1 MDKFHKLKHQL
12 SASYKKEI
20 ITNLSP
26 ASSYRS
32 RCEFGYKNGF
42 YTMVKD
48 GKKILLDHYDLP
60 VSAIQNI
67 MKPLLSEININPLIN
82 KKLFQINFRAVN
94 QVILV
99 TLIYHKPLDQYWL
112 EAAKMIENKLPI
124 NVIGRSKKQLLA
136 SNLTEL
142 EDYIDINPSYY
153 LYQNDKTFY
162 QPNAFL
168 MPKMVKLVISLI
180 KNPRDLLEL
189 YCGCGTFTIPL
200 SYTFNNIFATENNR
214 DSISYLKKSISK
226 NDIENIY
233 YARLSDIELMDAL
246 KGRIFRRLED
256 VDLKNFDF
264 SHILV
269 DPPRSGLSNNI
280 TEILNKFDNII
291 YISCNPDTFQRDL
304 NNLKDYKIE
313 KLEVFDQFSNTP
325 HIELIALLIKR

>member
-94 QVILV
+94 QVMLV

-226 NDIENIY
+226 NDIKNIF

>member
-67 MKPLLSEININPLIN
+67 MKPLLSQININPLIN

-99 TLIYHKPLDQYWL
+99 TLIYHKPLDQCWL
-112 EAAKMIENKLPI
+112 EAVKMIENKLPI

-226 NDIENIY
+226 NDIKNIF

>member
-26 ASSYRS
+26 ASAYRS

-48 GKKILLDHYDLP
+48 GKKVFLDHYDLP

-67 MKPLLSEININPLIN
+67 MKPLLSQININPLIN

-99 TLIYHKPLDQYWL
+99 TLIYHKPLNQCWL

-168 MPKMVKLVISLI
+168 MPKMVQLVISLI

-189 YCGCGTFTIPL
+189 YCGSGTFTIPL

-256 VDLKNFDF
+256 VDLENFDF

-304 NNLKDYKIE
+304 DNLKDYKIE

>member
-99 TLIYHKPLDQYWL
+99 TLIYHKPLDQCWL
-112 EAAKMIENKLPI
+112 EAVKMIENKLPI

-168 MPKMVKLVISLI
+168 MPKMVQLVISLI

-189 YCGCGTFTIPL
+189 YCGSGTFTIPL

-256 VDLKNFDF
+256 VDLENFDF

-304 NNLKDYKIE
+304 DNLKDYKIE

-325 HIELIALLIKR
+325 HIELIALLIKH

>member
-1 MDKFHKLKHQL
+1 
-12 SASYKKEI
+12 
-20 ITNLSP
+20 
-26 ASSYRS
+26 
-32 RCEFGYKNGF
+32 
-42 YTMVKD
+42 MVKD
-48 GKKILLDHYDLP
+48 GKKVFLDHYDLP

-94 QVILV
+94 QVMLV

-226 NDIENIY
+226 NDIKNIF

>member
-67 MKPLLSEININPLIN
+67 MKPLLSQININPLIN

-94 QVILV
+94 QVMLV

-226 NDIENIY
+226 NDIKNIF

>member
-12 SASYKKEI
+12 SAYYKKEI

-26 ASSYRS
+26 ASGYRS

-48 GKKILLDHYDLP
+48 GKKVFLDHYDLP

-67 MKPLLSEININPLIN
+67 MKPLLSQININPLIN

-99 TLIYHKPLDQYWL
+99 TLIYHQPLDQYWL

-189 YCGCGTFTIPL
+189 YCGSGTFTIPL

-226 NDIENIY
+226 NDIENIF

-256 VDLKNFDF
+256 VDLENFDF

-304 NNLKDYKIE
+304 DNLKDYKIE

>member
-1 MDKFHKLKHQL
+1 MEKFHKLKHQL

-67 MKPLLSEININPLIN
+67 MKPLLREININPLIN

-136 SNLTEL
+136 LNLTEL

-168 MPKMVKLVISLI
+168 MPKMVQLVISLI

-226 NDIENIY
+226 NDIENIF

-304 NNLKDYKIE
+304 NILKDYIIE
-313 KLEVFDQFSNTP
+313 
-325 HIELIALLIKR
+325 

>member
-94 QVILV
+94 QVMLV

-168 MPKMVKLVISLI
+168 MPKMVQLVISLI

-189 YCGCGTFTIPL
+189 YCGSGTFTIPL

-256 VDLKNFDF
+256 VDLENFDF

>member
-26 ASSYRS
+26 ASAYRS

-48 GKKILLDHYDLP
+48 GKKVFLDHYDLP

-67 MKPLLSEININPLIN
+67 MKPLLSQININPLIN

-99 TLIYHKPLDQYWL
+99 TLIYHKPLNQCWL

-168 MPKMVKLVISLI
+168 MPKMVQLVISLI

-189 YCGCGTFTIPL
+189 YCGSGTFTIPL

-256 VDLKNFDF
+256 VDLENFDF

-304 NNLKDYKIE
+304 DNLKDYKIE

-325 HIELIALLIKR
+325 HIELIALLIKH

>member
-12 SASYKKEI
+12 SASFKKEI

-26 ASSYRS
+26 ASAYRS

-48 GKKILLDHYDLP
+48 GKKVFLDHYDLP

-67 MKPLLSEININPLIN
+67 MKPLLSQININPLIN

-99 TLIYHKPLDQYWL
+99 TLIYHKPLNQCWL

-168 MPKMVKLVISLI
+168 MPKMVQLVISLI

-189 YCGCGTFTIPL
+189 YCGSGTFTIPL

-256 VDLKNFDF
+256 VDLENFDF

-304 NNLKDYKIE
+304 DNLKDYKIE

-325 HIELIALLIKR
+325 HIELIALLIKH

>member
-67 MKPLLSEININPLIN
+67 MKPLLSQININPLIN

-94 QVILV
+94 QVMLV

-226 NDIENIY
+226 NDIKNIF

-304 NNLKDYKIE
+304 DNLKDYKIE

-325 HIELIALLIKR
+325 HIELIALLIKH

>member
-94 QVILV
+94 QVMLV

-226 NDIENIY
+226 NDIKNIF

-304 NNLKDYKIE
+304 DKLKDYKIE

>member
-94 QVILV
+94 QVMLV

-256 VDLKNFDF
+256 VDLENFDF

>member
-26 ASSYRS
+26 ASGYRS

-48 GKKILLDHYDLP
+48 GKKVFLDHYDLP

-67 MKPLLSEININPLIN
+67 MKPLLSQININPLIN

-99 TLIYHKPLDQYWL
+99 TLIYHKPLNQCWL

-168 MPKMVKLVISLI
+168 MPKMVQLVISLI

-189 YCGCGTFTIPL
+189 YCGSGTFTIPL

-256 VDLKNFDF
+256 VDLENFDF

-304 NNLKDYKIE
+304 DNLKDYKIE

-325 HIELIALLIKR
+325 HIELIALLIKH

>member
-94 QVILV
+94 QVMLV

>member
-48 GKKILLDHYDLP
+48 GKKVFLDHYDLP

-67 MKPLLSEININPLIN
+67 MKPLLSQININPLIN

-99 TLIYHKPLDQYWL
+99 TLIYHKPLDQCWL

-189 YCGCGTFTIPL
+189 YCGSGTFTIPL

-256 VDLKNFDF
+256 VDLENFDF

-304 NNLKDYKIE
+304 DNLKDYKIE

-325 HIELIALLIKR
+325 HIELIALLIKH

>member
-94 QVILV
+94 QVMLV

-256 VDLKNFDF
+256 VDLENFDF

-325 HIELIALLIKR
+325 HIELIALLIKH

>member
-94 QVILV
+94 QVMLV

-226 NDIENIY
+226 NDIKNIF

-246 KGRIFRRLED
+246 KGRIFRRLEN

>member
-26 ASSYRS
+26 ASAYRS

-48 GKKILLDHYDLP
+48 GKKVFLDHYDLP
-60 VSAIQNI
+60 VSSIQNI
-67 MKPLLSEININPLIN
+67 MKPLLSQININPLIN

-99 TLIYHKPLDQYWL
+99 TLIYHKPLDQCWL

-189 YCGCGTFTIPL
+189 YCGSGTFTIPL

-214 DSISYLKKSISK
+214 DSVSYLKKSISK
-226 NDIENIY
+226 NDIKNIY
-233 YARLSDIELMDAL
+233 YARLSDIELMYAL

-256 VDLKNFDF
+256 IDLENFDF

-304 NNLKDYKIE
+304 DNLKDYKIE

>member
-26 ASSYRS
+26 ASAYRS

-48 GKKILLDHYDLP
+48 GKKVFLDHYDLP
-60 VSAIQNI
+60 VSSIQNI
-67 MKPLLSEININPLIN
+67 MKPLLSQININPLIN

-99 TLIYHKPLDQYWL
+99 TLIYHKPLDQCWL

-189 YCGCGTFTIPL
+189 YCGSGTFTIPL

-226 NDIENIY
+226 NDIENIF

-256 VDLKNFDF
+256 IDLENFDF

-304 NNLKDYKIE
+304 DNLKDYKIE

>member
-48 GKKILLDHYDLP
+48 GKKVFLDHYDLP

-67 MKPLLSEININPLIN
+67 MKPLLSQININPLIN

-99 TLIYHKPLDQYWL
+99 TLIYHKPLDQCWL

-256 VDLKNFDF
+256 VDLENFDF

-304 NNLKDYKIE
+304 DNLKDYKIE

-325 HIELIALLIKR
+325 HIELIALLIKH

>member
-48 GKKILLDHYDLP
+48 GKKVFLDHYDLP

-94 QVILV
+94 QVMLV

-168 MPKMVKLVISLI
+168 MPKMVQLVISLI

-189 YCGCGTFTIPL
+189 YCGSGTFTIPL

-256 VDLKNFDF
+256 VDLENFDF